1 MCVERDGGCG
11 KTEGIPGYRLSCPSA
26 GEIHICHGDVVTSRQ
41 SCERAFGDPSTLTP
55 MSMLHC
61 LVRTPMTEP
70 CSVSVET
77 AGGSCVLLFGHRTSV
92 LGSINMHVWPSTLCV
107 WGVCVMLS
115 VHYMSECSCVYPYG
129 VPTNGGSHRGAMR
142 SCSKV
147 VLCALDE
154 NREHP
159 MAVSTLLMSQ
169 NRTHTCGHMS

>member
-26 GEIHICHGDVVTSRQ
+26 GEIHICHGDVVTIRQ
-41 SCERAFGDPSTLTP
+41 SCEKHSAIPALSPHVHASLFGADTD
-55 MSMLHC
+55 
-61 LVRTPMTEP
+61 TEP